1 MTINEMKQSYKQSYT
16 DNVELSIFNC
26 GHEYCQPGHTWGP
39 GVRDH
44 YLIHLVVAGKGV
56 YQVNGASH
64 TLQEGDLFLAKPNQL
79 ITYAADETDPWE
91 YYWVGFNGAC
101 ANKLVQQTPFSDAH
115 PVHHCKDRRPCGRRC
130 TTSTSPA
137 GRSRSARPDDGLS
150 VYLYGAPD
158 EGGPRGDAQRGLVQQ
173 PVRAGR
179 HQVYPVQLLA

>member
-101 ANKLVQQTPFSDAH
+101 ANKLVQQTPSPTRTPYTTART
-115 PVHHCKDRRPCGRRC
+115 RRPCGRRC

-137 GRSRSARPDDGLS
+137 GRSRSVRP
-150 VYLYGAPD
+150 
-158 EGGPRGDAQRGLVQQ
+158 
-173 PVRAGR
+173 
-179 HQVYPVQLLA
+179 

>member
-56 YQVNGASH
+56 YQVNGALH

-101 ANKLVQQTPFSDAH
+101 ANKLVQQTPFSDVP
-115 PVHHCKDRRPCGRRC
+115 PVHHCKDPQTVRE
-130 TTSTSPA
+130 A
-137 GRSRSARPDDGLS
+137 LYNIYLSRGPEPQCEALMTG
-150 VYLYGAPD
+150 YLYIFMAHLMSLALFS
-158 EGGPRGDAQRGLVQQ
+158 E
-173 PVRAGR
+173 
-179 HQVYPVQLLA
+179 QVIRLPFI